1 MMEEAQ
7 DPVRRMV
14 EQWTARRP
22 DIDPAPM
29 ALFGRLTRAE
39 RQAGAA
45 IAAVLRPYGLNRG
58 EFDVLA
64 TLYRG
69 GGDLSP
75 GALAL
80 ALLLSPAAVTNRID
94 RLERSGHL
102 RRDPDPEDGRG
113 VRIRLTDTGHDLL
126 EKALTDHVA
135 GLAKLAAGLTEA
147 ERDQLEALL
156 AKLSSGPGDPS
167 SGLR

>member
-1 MMEEAQ
+1 MTEEAQ

-22 DIDPAPM
+22 DVDPAPM

-39 RQAGAA
+39 RRAGAA
-45 IAAVLRPYGLNRG
+45 IAEVLSLYGLNRG

-75 GALAL
+75 GALASM
-80 ALLLSPAAVTNRID
+80 LLLSPAAVTNRID

-102 RRDPDPEDGRG
+102 RREPDPEDGRG
-113 VRIRLTDTGHDLL
+113 VRVRLTEAGCDLL

-135 GLAKLAAGLTEA
+135 GLAKLAAGLTET
-147 ERDQLEALL
+147 ERDRLDALL
-156 AKLSSGPGDPS
+156 AKLVRGMGD
-167 SGLR
+167 